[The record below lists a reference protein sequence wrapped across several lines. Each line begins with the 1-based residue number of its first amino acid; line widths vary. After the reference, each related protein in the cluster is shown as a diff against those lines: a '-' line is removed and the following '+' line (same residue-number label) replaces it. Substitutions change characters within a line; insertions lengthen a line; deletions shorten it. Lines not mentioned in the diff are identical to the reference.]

1 MAHRVITADGG
12 TPTTPFAPAAL
23 VAEGRRVLFVSGQLA
38 DDLNGELVGGDDAGA
53 QAEQCFR
60 NIDALLTAAGATRT
74 DVVKLTIYLTDLA
87 DREAVARARTA
98 YFGVHMPASTGLR
111 IAGLVIPGARV
122 EVEAIAV
129 F

>member
-1 MAHRVITADGG
+1 VTQ
-12 TPTTPFAPAAL
+12 
-23 VAEGRRVLFVSGQLA
+23 GRQVLFISGQLA
-38 DDLNGELVGGDDAGA
+38 DSPSGELVGGDDAGA

-60 NIDALLTAAGATRT
+60 NVDALLTAAGATKS

-87 DREAVARARTA
+87 DRDAVASARTA
-98 YFGVHMPASTGLR
+98 YFGEHMPASTGLQ
-111 IAGLVIPGARV
+111 ITALVIPGARV